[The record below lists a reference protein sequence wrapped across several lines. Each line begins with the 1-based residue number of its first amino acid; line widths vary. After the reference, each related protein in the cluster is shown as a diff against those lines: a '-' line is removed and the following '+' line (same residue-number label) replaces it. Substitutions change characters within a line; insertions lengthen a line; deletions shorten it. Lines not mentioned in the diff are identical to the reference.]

1 MLPVPD
7 LDRLI
12 VAFDNGLR
20 TLLAPARS
28 ARPHPDVEVEEAELS
43 AEQRALSAA
52 LMRVNHTGEICAQA
66 LYQGQA
72 LTARN
77 ASARVAL
84 EQAAAE
90 ETDHLAWTE
99 RRISELGGRLSVL
112 NPLFYAGSFALG
124 AIAGIAG
131 DKWNL
136 GFLAETERQVENHL
150 DGHLGR
156 LPDADAKSRAIV
168 DQMKADESR
177 HARTAVEHGG
187 AELPQPFKQAM
198 KLGSKVMTETTFR
211 F

>member
-1 MLPVPD
+1 MN

-12 VAFDNGLR
+12 TVFDNSLR

-28 ARPHPDVEVEEAELS
+28 ARPHPDAAIDDAGLDD
-43 AEQRALSAA
+43 AQRAFSAA

-77 ASARVAL
+77 PSARVAL

-99 RRISELGGRLSVL
+99 RRITELGGRLSAL

-124 AIAGIAG
+124 AMAGIAG

-136 GFLAETERQVENHL
+136 GFLAETERQVESHL
-150 DGHLGR
+150 DSHLGR
-156 LPDADAKSRAIV
+156 LPEADVKSRAIV
-168 DQMKADESR
+168 DQMKADEAR
-177 HARTAVEHGG
+177 HARAAVEHGG
-187 AELPQPFKQAM
+187 AELPQPLRQAM
-198 KLGSKVMTETTFR
+198 KLGSRVMTETSFHL
-211 F
+211 

>member
-12 VAFDNGLR
+12 MAFDNGLR
-20 TLLAPARS
+20 TLMAPARS
-28 ARPHPDVEVEEAELS
+28 ARIHPDAEVEDVELS
-43 AEQRALSAA
+43 ADQRALSAA

-77 ASARVAL
+77 LAARAAL

-136 GFLAETERQVENHL
+136 GFLAETERQVESHL
-150 DGHLGR
+150 DSHLGR

-168 DQMKADESR
+168 DQMKADEAR

-187 AELPQPFKQAM
+187 AELPQPLKQAM
-198 KLGSKVMTETTFR
+198 KLGSRVMTETTFR
-211 F
+211 V

>member
-1 MLPVPD
+1 MN

-12 VAFDNGLR
+12 TVFDNSLR

-28 ARPHPDVEVEEAELS
+28 ARPHPDAAIDDAGLDD
-43 AEQRALSAA
+43 AQRALSAA

-77 ASARVAL
+77 PSARVAL

-99 RRISELGGRLSVL
+99 RRIAELGGRLSAL

-124 AIAGIAG
+124 AMAGIAG

-136 GFLAETERQVENHL
+136 GFLAETERQVESHL
-150 DGHLGR
+150 DSHLAR
-156 LPDADAKSRAIV
+156 LPEADVKSRAIV
-168 DQMKADESR
+168 DQMKADEAR

-187 AELPQPFKQAM
+187 AELPQPLRQAM
-198 KLGSKVMTETTFR
+198 KLGSRVMTETSFHL
-211 F
+211 

>member
-1 MLPVPD
+1 MN

-12 VAFDNGLR
+12 TVFDNSLR

-28 ARPHPDVEVEEAELS
+28 ARPHPDAAIDDASLDDV
-43 AEQRALSAA
+43 QRALSAA

-77 ASARVAL
+77 PLARVAL

-99 RRISELGGRLSVL
+99 RRITELGGRLSAL

-124 AIAGIAG
+124 AMAGIAG

-136 GFLAETERQVENHL
+136 GFLAETERQVESHL
-150 DGHLGR
+150 DSHLGR
-156 LPDADAKSRAIV
+156 LPEADVKSRAIV
-168 DQMKADESR
+168 DQMKADEAR

-187 AELPQPFKQAM
+187 AELPQPLRQAM
-198 KLGSKVMTETTFR
+198 KLGSRVMTETSFHL
-211 F
+211 

>member
-1 MLPVPD
+1 MN

-12 VAFDNGLR
+12 TVFDNSLR

-28 ARPHPDVEVEEAELS
+28 ARPHPDAAIDDAGLDD
-43 AEQRALSAA
+43 AQRALSAA

-77 ASARVAL
+77 PSARVAL

-99 RRISELGGRLSVL
+99 RRITELGGRLSAL

-124 AIAGIAG
+124 AMAGIAG

-136 GFLAETERQVENHL
+136 GFLAETERQVESHL
-150 DGHLGR
+150 DSHLGR
-156 LPDADAKSRAIV
+156 LPEADVKSRAIV
-168 DQMKADESR
+168 DQMKADEAR

-187 AELPQPFKQAM
+187 ADLPQPLRQAM
-198 KLGSKVMTETTFR
+198 KLGSRVMTETSFHL
-211 F
+211 

>member
-1 MLPVPD
+1 MN

-12 VAFDNGLR
+12 MVFDNGLR
-20 TLLAPARS
+20 TLLAPA
-28 ARPHPDVEVEEAELS
+28 
-43 AEQRALSAA
+43 ALSAA

-77 ASARVAL
+77 PLARVVL

-99 RRISELGGRLSVL
+99 RRITELGGRLSAL

-124 AIAGIAG
+124 AMAGIAG

-136 GFLAETERQVENHL
+136 GFLAETERQVESHL
-150 DGHLGR
+150 DSHLGR
-156 LPDADAKSRAIV
+156 LPEADVKSRAIV
-168 DQMKADESR
+168 DQMKADEAR

-187 AELPQPFKQAM
+187 AELPQPLRQAM
-198 KLGSKVMTETTFR
+198 KLGSRVMTETTFR
-211 F
+211 L

>member
-1 MLPVPD
+1 MN

-12 VAFDNGLR
+12 TVFDNSLR

-28 ARPHPDVEVEEAELS
+28 ARPHPDAAIDDAGLDD
-43 AEQRALSAA
+43 AQRALSAA

-77 ASARVAL
+77 PSARVAL

-99 RRISELGGRLSVL
+99 RRITELGGRLSAL

-124 AIAGIAG
+124 AMAGIAG

-136 GFLAETERQVENHL
+136 GFLAETERQVESHL
-150 DGHLGR
+150 DSHLGR
-156 LPDADAKSRAIV
+156 LPEADVKSRAIV
-168 DQMKADESR
+168 DQMKADEAR
-177 HARTAVEHGG
+177 HARAAVEHGG
-187 AELPQPFKQAM
+187 AELPQPLRQAM
-198 KLGSKVMTETTFR
+198 KLGSRVMTETSFHL
-211 F
+211 